1 MQEYTYDELRRM
13 QEKALE
19 RVRSMQQRAQQYVEE
34 DNRAAAQ
41 RRPQNTDGHRPPV
54 QNVPAQNRQPQ
65 KKPPSGR
72 IKMPL
77 NLPENRDLTYPS
89 FKEYFEPETQK
100 AKVQTEQ
107 STKANLLDDVL
118 REPDEAMLFSLL
130 LLLKSEGTDESLLM
144 ALLYI
149 MS

>member
-1 MQEYTYDELRRM
+1 
-13 QEKALE
+13 
-19 RVRSMQQRAQQYVEE
+19 
-34 DNRAAAQ
+34 
-41 RRPQNTDGHRPPV
+41 
-54 QNVPAQNRQPQ
+54 
-65 KKPPSGR
+65 
-72 IKMPL
+72 MPL

>member
-34 DNRAAAQ
+34 DNRAAQ
-41 RRPQNTDGHRPPV
+41 RRPQNTDERKPLA
-54 QNVPAQNRQPQ
+54 QNAAAPNRQPQ
-65 KKPPSGR
+65 KKSPSGR

-89 FKEYFEPETQK
+89 FKEYFDPETQK
-100 AKVQTEQ
+100 AKAQTAQ

>member
-34 DNRAAAQ
+34 DNRAAQ

-77 NLPENRDLTYPS
+77 NLPENRGLTYPS

-100 AKVQTEQ
+100 AKAQTEQ

>member
-34 DNRAAAQ
+34 DNRAAQ

-107 STKANLLDDVL
+107 STKAILLDDVL

>member
-34 DNRAAAQ
+34 DNRAAQ

-144 ALLYI
+144 ARLYI

>member
-34 DNRAAAQ
+34 DNRAAQ

-100 AKVQTEQ
+100 AKAQTEQ

>member
-19 RVRSMQQRAQQYVEE
+19 RVRSMQQREQQYVEE
-34 DNRAAAQ
+34 DNRAAQ

-118 REPDEAMLFSLL
+118 REPDEAMLFSML

>member
-1 MQEYTYDELRRM
+1 MREYSYDELQKM

-19 RVRSMQQRAQQYVEE
+19 RVRNMQMYSREAV
-34 DNRAAAQ
+34 DNTNREQ
-41 RRPQNTDGHRPPV
+41 TLRSTPTPSQPTSPPP
-54 QNVPAQNRQPQ
+54 PAPAPKRGG
-65 KKPPSGR
+65 GR

-89 FKEYFEPETQK
+89 FKDYFEPETQK
-100 AKVQTEQ
+100 TKQQAVQT
-107 STKANLLDDVL
+107 SKANLFDTVL
-118 REPDEAMLFSLL
+118 QEPDEAMLFSLL
-130 LLLKSEGTDESLLM
+130 LLLKAEGADEALMM

>member
-41 RRPQNTDGHRPPV
+41 RRPQNTDERKPL
-54 QNVPAQNRQPQ
+54 AQNAAAPNRAAAEKTAVRPYQNALEPA
-65 KKPPSGR
+65 
-72 IKMPL
+72 
-77 NLPENRDLTYPS
+77 ENRDLTYPS

>member
-1 MQEYTYDELRRM
+1 MHEYTYDELRRM

-34 DNRAAAQ
+34 DNRAAQ
-41 RRPQNTDGHRPPV
+41 RRPQNTDGHRLPV
-54 QNVPAQNRQPQ
+54 HNVPAQNRQPQ

-100 AKVQTEQ
+100 AKAQTEQ

>member
-34 DNRAAAQ
+34 DNRAAQ

-107 STKANLLDDVL
+107 STKANLLADVL

>member
-34 DNRAAAQ
+34 DNRAAL
-41 RRPQNTDGHRPPV
+41 RRLQNTDERKPLA
-54 QNVPAQNRQPQ
+54 QNAAAPNRQPQ

>member
-1 MQEYTYDELRRM
+1 MMNCAGCRKRRSNVC
-13 QEKALE
+13 A
-19 RVRSMQQRAQQYVEE
+19 
-34 DNRAAAQ
+34 DAAARTAVCRGGQ
-41 RRPQNTDGHRPPV
+41 SCRPRAPAEYGWAQAARAKCACAKPAAAEKTAVRPYQNAFE
-54 QNVPAQNRQPQ
+54 PA
-65 KKPPSGR
+65 G
-72 IKMPL
+72 
-77 NLPENRDLTYPS
+77 NRDLTYPS

-100 AKVQTEQ
+100 SKAQTEQ

-130 LLLKSEGTDESLLM
+130 LLKSEGADESLLM

>member
-34 DNRAAAQ
+34 DNRAAQ